1 MLQRIGRIKRMKS
14 RSKNRVTGN
23 VIPPVVEGHPPRIR
37 IGIIPKRDQA
47 LIIRPKPK
55 PRAVPRPNRT
65 IRGFHL
71 GMMENRLPEKQVAVR
86 RPDKVMQRVVGIFR
100 PKSRQHLATVIRF
113 SVPIGILEKTE
124 VRLL

>member
-1 MLQRIGRIKRMKS
+1 
-14 RSKNRVTGN
+14 
-23 VIPPVVEGHPPRIR
+23 
-37 IGIIPKRDQA
+37 
-47 LIIRPKPK
+47 
-55 PRAVPRPNRT
+55 
-65 IRGFHL
+65 
-71 GMMENRLPEKQVAVR
+71 MMENRLPEKQVAVR